1 MRRFIKASI
10 FGICFVVCCAS
21 ALCAEAFFSLRQG
34 ADTGIPQTAAQA
46 ISGSGADFE
55 LKIDPAKG
63 FLVRRKGTSEWLES
77 SKLSVPVVVGFL
89 DETTK
94 IYVPSKAVKP
104 PKAKHMEPPNY
115 PESEKKAGES
125 GRAVVHIIVDD
136 QGAVRL
142 PTVAASPSPEFA
154 KASIDAVKKWTFEP
168 ARLNGQPVAMLVKI
182 EMQFVTP

>member
-1 MRRFIKASI
+1 MRRFIRAWI

-21 ALCAEAFFSLRQG
+21 ALCAEAFVSLRQG
-34 ADTGIPQTAAQA
+34 VDTDTSQTATQA
-46 ISGSGADFE
+46 ISGSGADFK
-55 LKIDPAKG
+55 LKIDLAKG
-63 FLVRRKGTSEWLES
+63 FLVRRKGTSEWRES
-77 SKLSVPVVVGFL
+77 SKLNVSVVVGLL
-89 DETTK
+89 DGKTK

-115 PESEKKAGES
+115 PENEKKAGES

-142 PTVAASPSPEFA
+142 PTVAASPGPEFA

-168 ARLNGQPVAMLVKI
+168 ARLNGQPVAMLVRI